1 MGVVDA
7 FIAYKFIK
15 ILVTPFEETD
25 AYKLG
30 IIDANGKILKKR
42 KDLKR
47 SEEKKAYTIIHTLC
61 WNIKKI
67 LVKLQVGKSRIG
79 SLAAALYF
87 LKEEGC
93 EMVHNKK

>member
-30 IIDANGKILKKR
+30 IIDANGKVLKKR

-47 SEEKKAYTIIHTLC
+47 SEEKKHTRSFTRF
-61 WNIKKI
+61 
-67 LVKLQVGKSRIG
+67 VGTSKR
-79 SLAAALYF
+79 Y
-87 LKEEGC
+87 
-93 EMVHNKK
+93 

>member
-30 IIDANGKILKKR
+30 IIDANGKVLKREKTENEAKR
-42 KDLKR
+42 KKHTRSFTRFVGTSKR
-47 SEEKKAYTIIHTLC
+47 Y
-61 WNIKKI
+61 
-67 LVKLQVGKSRIG
+67 
-79 SLAAALYF
+79 
-87 LKEEGC
+87 
-93 EMVHNKK
+93 

>member
-42 KDLKR
+42 KSTVAK
-47 SEEKKAYTIIHTLC
+47 EQKK
-61 WNIKKI
+61 
-67 LVKLQVGKSRIG
+67 LVLIQHKQQTQ
-79 SLAAALYF
+79 
-87 LKEEGC
+87 
-93 EMVHNKK
+93 